1 MGILTNILFHKV
13 NNVGLHE
20 AQNELT
26 KLISRRELF
35 PGKSVVKKLSNLEE
49 EGEDDLELT
58 NKSGANSTDKLE

>member
-35 PGKSVVKKLSNLEE
+35 PGKSVVKKLSNLEKMTRSRDN
-49 EGEDDLELT
+49 GT
-58 NKSGANSTDKLE
+58 NGRILQFI